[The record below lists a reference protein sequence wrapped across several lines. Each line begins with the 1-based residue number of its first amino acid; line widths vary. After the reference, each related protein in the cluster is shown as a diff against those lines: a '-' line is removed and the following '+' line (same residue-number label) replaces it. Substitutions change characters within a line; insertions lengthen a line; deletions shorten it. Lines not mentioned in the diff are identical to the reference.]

1 MKFNSNIQLFNNLY
15 LGHSDVVTI
24 NDAIRLVNQTLIIVT
39 AAGDCTVKVWIKHK
53 NESKFSYYLMY
64 LLKVHFII

>member
-1 MKFNSNIQLFNNLY
+1 MY

-24 NDAIRLVNQTLIIVT
+24 NDAIRLANQTLIIVT

-53 NESKFSYYLMY
+53 NESKFSYYLMFSKKFTSS
-64 LLKVHFII
+64 LKNLQLFIKI